1 MNDTSTYN
9 SPEID
14 KIAVALVKVQS
25 EVGGVSKS
33 GKNPHLRNS
42 YATIG
47 DVLDTVIPVAQA
59 HGLVIIQRPMPSGN
73 PNLILLQTLVVHESG
88 QFLSSL
94 IEMPLGKQDP
104 QGYGSGMTY
113 ARRYG
118 LMSFFGLK
126 AEDDDGNAASGV
138 TGPPAQASKPPTQ
151 ATRPA
156 AIPTGGVRPQ
166 TRQLPTR

>member
-14 KIAVALVKVQS
+14 KISAALVKVQG
-25 EVGGVSKS
+25 EIGGVTKG

-42 YATIG
+42 YPTVNN
-47 DVLDTVIPVAQA
+47 VLDAVIPVAQE

-73 PNLILLQTLVVHESG
+73 PNLIVLQTLVVHESG

-94 IEMPLGKQDP
+94 IEMPIGKQDP

-138 TGPPAQASKPPTQ
+138 TGPPAQAARSVAPLAAGARTVG
-151 ATRPA
+151 RP
-156 AIPTGGVRPQ
+156 
-166 TRQLPTR
+166 LPTR